1 MRERERKEKKE
12 EKEGSREKERER
24 GAFSLID
31 LHMNAEKTVPTNPSY
46 NKQVFSDKYT

>member
-1 MRERERKEKKE
+1 MRERERKEKKR
-12 EKEGSREKERER
+12 KREVERKRER